1 MLCLA
6 LEDHGCFAVSVK
18 RLFVIFPESECTSEV
33 GVGNISLLSYIVI
46 LRAHDNRIVVVLK
59 LSSYRVHIIS
69 GVVFAEIR
77 HAVAK

>member
-1 MLCLA
+1 MRTL
-6 LEDHGCFAVSVK
+6 
-18 RLFVIFPESECTSEV
+18 

-59 LSSYRVHIIS
+59 LSLYRVHIIS

>member
-1 MLCLA
+1 M
-6 LEDHGCFAVSVK
+6 VK
-18 RLFVIFPESECTSEV
+18 QRRAGQGPGNKATRL